1 MAWTTPRD
9 WTDGELVTEALL
21 DTHVRDNLL
30 ALTTWTSYTP
40 TWTATGG
47 TPTIGNGTLA
57 GEYIKTGQICHVRVT
72 LTFGSTTS
80 VSGTTNWQLSLPFAA
95 VGPVAGSF
103 VFYDASAAMQS
114 GQTVRES
121 GGSTILAQTGA
132 SAYVGATSPATWA
145 TGDYGLWTATYRVSA

>member
-1 MAWTTPRD
+1 MAWTTPRT
-9 WTDGELVTEALL
+9 WAAAEVVTASLMNV
-21 DTHVRDNLL
+21 HVRDNLK
-30 ALTTWTSYTP
+30 ALTEWTSYTP

-47 TPTIGNGTLA
+47 TPTIGNGSLT
-57 GEYIKTGQICHVRVT
+57 GNYIKAGQLCHVRI
-72 LTFGSTTS
+72 LLSFGSTTS

-95 VGPVAGSF
+95 VEPVAGSF